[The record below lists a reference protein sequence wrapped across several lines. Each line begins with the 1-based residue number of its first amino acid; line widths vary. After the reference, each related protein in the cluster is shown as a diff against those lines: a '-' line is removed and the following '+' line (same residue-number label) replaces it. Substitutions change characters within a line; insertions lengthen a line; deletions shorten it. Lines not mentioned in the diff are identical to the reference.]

1 MKADDLKTKK
11 GKKKKKTHGLSK
23 GELHRAIAE
32 KSGLSKKRV
41 AEVFDALEHVLAEQL
56 NSDGPGEFTLPGLAK
71 FTTATR
77 PAIKARTGINPFT
90 GEAHIPGKHTT
101 QRFEYAIAAQH
112 MRKRETVVNVQY
124 SLQNIVRCVLFKC
137 QSNRACI
144 FVITIQTKEALSQ
157 V

>member
-56 NSDGPGEFTLPGLAK
+56 NSDGPGEFTLPGLVK
-71 FTTATR
+71 FKRRRA
-77 PAIKARTGINPFT
+77 
-90 GEAHIPGKHTT
+90 
-101 QRFEYAIAAQH
+101 
-112 MRKRETVVNVQY
+112 RKRSFFFIRKFQDFMDN
-124 SLQNIVRCVLFKC
+124 N
-137 QSNRACI
+137 
-144 FVITIQTKEALSQ
+144 
-157 V
+157 

>member
-1 MKADDLKTKK
+1 MSHTECGENNVQADDLKTKK
-11 GKKKKKTHGLSK
+11 GKKKKKTHSLSK
-23 GELHRAIAE
+23 GDLHRAIAE

-90 GEAHIPGKHTT
+90 GE
-101 QRFEYAIAAQH
+101 
-112 MRKRETVVNVQY
+112 ETVFAARPESRSVK
-124 SLQNIVRCVLFKC
+124 I
-137 QSNRACI
+137 RALKKLKG
-144 FVITIQTKEALSQ
+144 FANS
-157 V
+157 

>member
-1 MKADDLKTKK
+1 MALSSYLMKTCYSCDSVRHMIKDCPDSHENKK

-56 NSDGPGEFTLPGLAK
+56 NSDGPGEFTLPGLVK

-77 PAIKARTGINPFT
+77 PAVKARKGINPFT
-90 GEAHIPGKHTT
+90 GE
-101 QRFEYAIAAQH
+101 
-112 MRKRETVVNVQY
+112 ETVFAARPESRSVK
-124 SLQNIVRCVLFKC
+124 I
-137 QSNRACI
+137 RALKKLKG
-144 FVITIQTKEALSQ
+144 FANS
-157 V
+157 

>member
-1 MKADDLKTKK
+1 MSHTECGENNVQADDLKTKK

-56 NSDGPGEFTLPGLAK
+56 NSDGPGEFTLPGLVK

-77 PAIKARTGINPFT
+77 PAVKARKGINPFT
-90 GEAHIPGKHTT
+90 GE
-101 QRFEYAIAAQH
+101 
-112 MRKRETVVNVQY
+112 ETVFAARPESRSVK
-124 SLQNIVRCVLFKC
+124 I
-137 QSNRACI
+137 RALKKLKG
-144 FVITIQTKEALSQ
+144 FANS
-157 V
+157 

>member
-1 MKADDLKTKK
+1 MQADDLKTKK
-11 GKKKKKTHGLSK
+11 GKKKKKTHSLSK
-23 GELHRAIAE
+23 GDLHRAIAE

-90 GEAHIPGKHTT
+90 GE
-101 QRFEYAIAAQH
+101 
-112 MRKRETVVNVQY
+112 ETVFAARPESRSVK
-124 SLQNIVRCVLFKC
+124 I
-137 QSNRACI
+137 RALKKLKG
-144 FVITIQTKEALSQ
+144 FANS
-157 V
+157 